1 MLSHLSV
8 LLTRPGGASDKT
20 AAAFQG
26 AGALV
31 IKEPLMDIIQVQAP
45 DVSLKKYQA
54 ILTTSSFAIHSLARL
69 SPERHVPLWCVGDSS
84 KQTALSLG
92 FQTVHNPSLN
102 DENADGLIS
111 AIRETIDPNQGP
123 LLYAKGDPVR
133 HDLKQTLKTFG
144 YWVDDITL
152 YKSLAREAFSDK
164 AKAFLSEKPVLP
176 MVKGITFYSPRTAD
190 IFLNLCEKA
199 GIRPP
204 FEHFIAL
211 SLSEAISKQLEKFC
225 WFRIITAST
234 TSSLIANVKEQIA

>member
-8 LLTRPGGASDKT
+8 LLTRPDGVSDKT
-20 AAAFQG
+20 AAAFQS
-26 AGALV
+26 AGMDV
-31 IKEPLMDIIQVQAP
+31 IKEPLMDIIQVQVP
-45 DVSLKKYQA
+45 NIRFKKYQA

-69 SPERHVPLWCVGDSS
+69 SPERRIPFWCVGDSS
-84 KQTALSLG
+84 RQTAVDFG
-92 FQTVHNPSLN
+92 FQTIHNPGPN

-111 AIRETIDPNQGP
+111 AIRKTVDPNQGP

-133 HDLKQTLKTFG
+133 HNLKQTLKTFG
-144 YWVDDITL
+144 YRVDDITL
-152 YKSLAREAFSDK
+152 YKSLARKAFSDR
-164 AKAFLSEKPVLP
+164 AKAFLSEKPVPP

-190 IFLNLCEKA
+190 IFLNLCEKT
-199 GIRPP
+199 GINPP

-225 WFRIITAST
+225 WLRIITAST